1 MSAERAITQLRSAE
15 TRWTSALRQHRLAP
29 PDADF
34 SRRLRDFADAC
45 EQQQAAF
52 SYAAQAGLGWDPL
65 PPASARRPPYELT
78 PESGRRGPEA
88 LWEQFDETID
98 RLNIALQGVSL
109 QAIAR
114 VFGELSE
121 ISRQLATAV
130 TEEDAGATRGRRAL

>member
-1 MSAERAITQLRSAE
+1 MSAERAITQLRAAE
-15 TRWTSALRQHRLAP
+15 GRWTSALREHRLAP

-52 SYAAQAGLGWDPL
+52 GYAAQAGLGWDPL
-65 PPASARRPPYELT
+65 PPATARRPPHELT
-78 PESGRRGPEA
+78 PESGRRGPQE
-88 LWEQFDETID
+88 LWKQFDETID
-98 RLNIALQGVSL
+98 RLNVALQGVSL

-121 ISRQLATAV
+121 IARQLSVAV
-130 TEEDAGATRGRRAL
+130 AEEDAAASRARRAV

>member
-1 MSAERAITQLRSAE
+1 MSAERAITQLRASE
-15 TRWTSALRQHRLAP
+15 GRWTSALREHRLAP

-65 PPASARRPPYELT
+65 PPATARRPPHELT
-78 PESGRRGPEA
+78 PESGRRGPQE

-98 RLNIALQGVSL
+98 RLNVALQGVSL

-121 ISRQLATAV
+121 IARQLSVAV
-130 TEEDAGATRGRRAL
+130 AGEDAAASRARRAV